1 MSKKPTKSIQAII
14 ITLTA
19 GILLPKVFDI
29 SSNAL
34 VNKFL
39 WKSLITLSFSISTV
53 AVGVLY
59 AGRFIKGRVA
69 GGKSRISIFL
79 ILLALLAS
87 LSSAICAFIREIS
100 PIIVMVL
107 SSIAI
112 LAMTLLI
119 AKLITYCFGVKRH
132 FKKTQEESLSIKE
145 IAVTQNILQKNV
157 RDAKTSTIVPPNT
170 RGIKTIPQRTID
182 AKKVSSA
189 ILATKTS
196 PTPQM
201 HTISYPKNENKT
213 LFELWKE
220 KSTDEKCLTVTND
233 ENPNLKWVKIYKP
246 PYRNGKFYGYV
257 MMCNAYNTVS
267 GEIYYADRPIWRR
280 Y

>member
-14 ITLTA
+14 ITLAA
-19 GILLPKVFDI
+19 GMLLPKVFDI

-39 WKSLITLSFSISTV
+39 WKGLITLSFSISTV

-59 AGRFIKGRVA
+59 AGKFIKGRVA

-79 ILLALLAS
+79 ILLALFAS

-100 PIIVMVL
+100 SIIVMVL
-107 SSIAI
+107 SSISI

-119 AKLITYCFGVKRH
+119 AKLITYCFGIKRH
-132 FKKTQEESLSIKE
+132 FKRTQEESLSIKE
-145 IAVTQNILQKNV
+145 TAVTQNMLRKNV
-157 RDAKTSTIVPPNT
+157 RGGKTTTIVPHKTPE
-170 RGIKTIPQRTID
+170 IKTIPKKTID
-182 AKKVSSA
+182 AEKISSTTLV
-189 ILATKTS
+189 IKT
-196 PTPQM
+196 TPITQTP
-201 HTISYPKNENKT
+201 TISCPKSENKT
-213 LFELWKE
+213 LFELWRE

>member
-14 ITLTA
+14 ITLAA
-19 GILLPKVFDI
+19 GMLLPKVFDI

-39 WKSLITLSFSISTV
+39 WKGLITLSFSISTV

-59 AGRFIKGRVA
+59 ARKFIKGRVA

-100 PIIVMVL
+100 SIIEKVL
-107 SSIAI
+107 SLFAI

-119 AKLITYCFGVKRH
+119 VKLIRYCFDVKRH
-132 FKKTQEESLSIKE
+132 FKRTQEESLSIKE
-145 IAVTQNILQKNV
+145 AAVTQNMLPKNI
-157 RDAKTSTIVPPNT
+157 RGGKTTTIVPPNT
-170 RGIKTIPQRTID
+170 REIKTIPQRTID

-189 ILATKTS
+189 TLATKTS
-196 PTPQM
+196 PTPQKQ
-201 HTISYPKNENKT
+201 TISYPKSENKT
-213 LFELWKE
+213 LFELWNK
-220 KSTDEKCLTVTND
+220 KSAEEKCLTVTND
-233 ENPNLKWVKIYKP
+233 MNPNLKWIKIYKP